1 MQIISII
8 NQKGGVGKTTTVI
21 NLAAG
26 LSQQNKKIL
35 VIDLDPQGNATTG
48 LGLSNMENST
58 DTIYGV
64 LNGTK
69 EISEVIKKT
78 QFENL
83 DLITSNVD
91 LSGLEVE
98 TAEDANRAFIL
109 KLKLTS
115 YLNNSRGLYD
125 YILID
130 CPPSL
135 SLLTVMAL
143 VSSHSLVVPLQT
155 EFFALEGLTQLMK
168 TIERIKVSLNP
179 ELMIRGILLTMYDK
193 RNKLSS
199 QVEKEA
205 RDYFNEKVYST
216 VIPRNVRLSEA
227 PSHGMPVLI
236 YDKSCPGS
244 KSYFSFTDEFINQET
259 TIGSACIMDSN
270 KIKKG
275 LGRGLSSLI
284 GETKVET
291 LKNQLSI
298 SDLIPNKYQPRKI
311 FDEDNLND
319 LTNSIKER
327 GILQPII
334 VRKSNDDKSKFEII
348 AGERRWLAAQKAG
361 LHTVPVVITEADDL
375 KSLEFAIVENV
386 QRHDLN
392 PLEEAQGYKR
402 LIDEFNYDQ
411 EKVSKFIGKSRS
423 HITNSLRL
431 LTLPLEVIKLIET
444 QKLTAGHAKILVG
457 LENSSFV
464 ANKIVEKKLSVRQA
478 ESFVKIFKNKR
489 QKPNNVKDANIKDLE
504 ISVSNKIG
512 LNVLIKN
519 KKNNKGKITFE
530 YKGLDQLNKIIDII
544 KSNY

>member
-1 MQIISII
+1 
-8 NQKGGVGKTTTVI
+8 
-21 NLAAG
+21 
-26 LSQQNKKIL
+26 
-35 VIDLDPQGNATTG
+35 
-48 LGLSNMENST
+48 
-58 DTIYGV
+58 
-64 LNGTK
+64 
-69 EISEVIKKT
+69 
-78 QFENL
+78 
-83 DLITSNVD
+83 
-91 LSGLEVE
+91 
-98 TAEDANRAFIL
+98 
-109 KLKLTS
+109 
-115 YLNNSRGLYD
+115 
-125 YILID
+125 
-130 CPPSL
+130 
-135 SLLTVMAL
+135 
-143 VSSHSLVVPLQT
+143 
-155 EFFALEGLTQLMK
+155 
-168 TIERIKVSLNP
+168 
-179 ELMIRGILLTMYDK
+179 
-193 RNKLSS
+193 
-199 QVEKEA
+199 
-205 RDYFNEKVYST
+205 
-216 VIPRNVRLSEA
+216 
-227 PSHGMPVLI
+227 
-236 YDKSCPGS
+236 
-244 KSYFSFTDEFINQET
+244 
-259 TIGSACIMDSN
+259 MDSN

-291 LKNQLSI
+291 PKNQLSI
-298 SDLIPNKYQPRKI
+298 SDLIPSKYQPRKI

-361 LHTVPVVITEADDL
+361 LHNVPVVITEVDDL

-392 PLEEAQGYKR
+392 PLEEAQGYRR

-530 YKGLDQLNKIIDII
+530 YKDLDQLNKIIDII